1 MSQVQA
7 KVLDEALM
15 TDELPNTFDNCEILL
30 QDDLSILQYLSSG
43 TPEVSLHAV
52 AGQSNPR
59 TLCIIG
65 KIRSTNVQVVVD
77 GGSTYNFIQERLPN
91 SLVFRALLWNLFQY
105 QDAGNTLYSYS
116 SCSKKSRV
124 EFHTPQNHFVC
135 FTYSGCQDCPRSPM
149 GGTLGPIITVYQHLS
164 IQFFWNN
171 QLV

>member
-1 MSQVQA
+1 MLQVQA

-52 AGQSNPR
+52 AAQSNPR

-77 GGSTYNFIQERLPN
+77 GGSTYNFIQERLAKFLGLPSP
-91 SLVFRALLWNLFQY
+91 SLEPLSVLGCWQHTLQLFQLFKKVS
-105 QDAGNTLYSYS
+105 GRNPHS
-116 SCSKKSRV
+116 SKSFCLFYLFRV
-124 EFHTPQNHFVC
+124 
-135 FTYSGCQDCPRSPM
+135 PR
-149 GGTLGPIITVYQHLS
+149 LS
-164 IQFFWNN
+164 
-171 QLV
+171 